1 MKHDVCALL
10 LLLIASRG
18 TGGELIDRI
27 AVRVDATVITQSEIV
42 RDLRITAFLDG
53 RPVVLNP
60 DTMRKAAERLVER
73 ALIRREMDANRY
85 PPAQLVE
92 ANHLLDQIKGRFAT
106 EDIFRSM
113 LAQYAIG
120 EDDVRDHLLLQLTTL
135 RFIEYRFRPAIQVPA
150 RDIETYYETVFLP
163 HAGQNHAQRIPSL
176 DEVRGD
182 IEKILT
188 NQRVDQSLDRWLRET
203 RLQVDVE
210 FHDGVFS

>member
-1 MKHDVCALL
+1 MKHAVCALL
-10 LLLIASRG
+10 LLPVASYG
-18 TGGELIDRI
+18 AGGELIDRI
-27 AVRVDATVITQSEIV
+27 AVRVGATVITQSEIV

-53 RPVVLNP
+53 RPAELNP

-85 PPAQLVE
+85 PPAQFVE
-92 ANHLLDQIKGRFAT
+92 ANHLLDQIKGRFAN
-106 EDIFRSM
+106 EDAFRSS
-113 LAQYAIG
+113 LAEYEIR

-163 HAGQNHAQRIPSL
+163 QAGQNHAERIPPL

-188 NQRVDQSLDRWLRET
+188 NQRVDQSLERWLQET
-203 RLQVDVE
+203 RLQVDIE
-210 FHDGVFS
+210 FRDEVFS

>member
-1 MKHDVCALL
+1 MKHAVCPLL
-10 LLLIASRG
+10 LLAVASHG
-18 TGGELIDRI
+18 VGGELIDRI
-27 AVRVDATVITQSEIV
+27 AVRVDGTIITQSEIV
-42 RDLRITAFLDG
+42 RDIRITAFLDG

-92 ANHLLDQIKGRFAT
+92 ANHLLDQIKGRFASK
-106 EDIFRSM
+106 DIFTNT
-113 LAQYAIG
+113 LAEYAIG

-135 RFIEYRFRPAIQVPA
+135 RFIEYRFRPAIQVAP

-163 HAGQNHAQRIPSL
+163 QAGQSHTQRIPPL

-188 NQRVDQSLDRWLRET
+188 NQRVDQSLDRWLQET
-203 RLQVDVE
+203 RLQVDIE
-210 FHDGVFS
+210 FQDEAFS